1 MTFGVVKGCSFAC
14 SVVRRIA
21 QYVADLLEPEDKDK
35 LYDNLLVGQ
44 SKVSGLS
51 LGLAIEYSTESGYRQ
66 DFYPPVKI
74 LVWKQVSTAV
84 SQPWQDFHHLHAACP
99 FSGQSSSTAEVGVAK
114 QNMHMA
120 FNH

>member
-51 LGLAIEYSTESGYRQ
+51 LGLAIEYSTESGYRK
-66 DFYPPVKI
+66 DFYPPSNHDKI
-74 LVWKQVSTAV
+74 LNICQFGNKLA
-84 SQPWQDFHHLHAACP
+84 LL
-99 FSGQSSSTAEVGVAK
+99 
-114 QNMHMA
+114 
-120 FNH
+120 